1 MSFIKKKFNLNG
13 HAIFHS
19 IIDNKQLYGIDQYHS
34 ILSLAQ
40 QDAQNIIDAAH
51 IEANQMI
58 EHANQNAHDIVNR
71 AEEYQASVIQDAE
84 QNAQTLL
91 QNANEQVIDII
102 SNSEHN
108 AAQQVWD
115 QAQHMIEQ
123 LQNAHNH
130 FYEQTKDLVKGLLAT
145 IIKRLTQNLTVQERM
160 YILVDQ
166 VFEKAKNIE
175 YATLF
180 FSAKDF
186 QNLPEFHIPQTWKIE
201 KDNMLDVGWVK
212 LVGAGGEWKTS
223 ITSIQSKILKAIDY
237 QGEALIHIPDDVKE
251 YIAEPKNDVEN
262 IEIETISKENIDT
275 HIDIN
280 QEISQ
285 NINQDKKIVKKAK
298 PKAKP
303 KAKAKEKIQVNL
315 EAEDV
320 EAMSVA
326 AIEKSIDTI
335 SIDDD
340 VPPPELINKPKR
352 TRSKKTSINNAE

>member
-123 LQNAHNH
+123 LQNAHDH

-251 YIAEPKNDVEN
+251 YIPEPNAIET
-262 IEIETISKENIDT
+262 IEIEAISNENIDT

-280 QEISQ
+280 QD
-285 NINQDKKIVKKAK
+285 INQDEKTVKKAK
-298 PKAKP
+298 LKP
-303 KAKAKEKIQVNL
+303 KAKAKEKTKEKIQV
-315 EAEDV
+315 DI

-326 AIEKSIDTI
+326 AIETSIDAI

-340 VPPPELINKPKR
+340 VPPPEPINKPKR